1 MLLQIQNNITMD
13 LLIENLIRVY
23 NKSFEQY
30 NIWISKKK
38 YEVVGMA
45 QIKDEQ
51 ILTNPYDIDISFDE
65 LFVLIN
71 LILSKD
77 QASTH
82 LWPSKPDFLKHT
94 TSKYISLIKYYYYGD
109 EKARSYLLDMGYDVE
124 KSIYSN
130 YDTLDKRNEKRKFFC
145 DFNEFEKNGL
155 L

>member
-1 MLLQIQNNITMD
+1 
-13 LLIENLIRVY
+13 
-23 NKSFEQY
+23 
-30 NIWISKKK
+30 
-38 YEVVGMA
+38 MA

-77 QASTH
+77 QASTP
-82 LWPSKPDFLKHT
+82 LWPSRPDFLKHT
-94 TSKYISLIKYYYYGD
+94 TSKYISLIKYYYYKD
-109 EKARSYLLDMGYDVE
+109 EKARSYLLNMGYDVE

-130 YDTLDKRNEKRKFFC
+130 YDTLDKRDEKRKFFC

>member
-23 NKSFEQY
+23 KKSFEQY

-51 ILTNPYDIDISFDE
+51 ILTNPYDIDISFNE

-77 QASTH
+77 QASIP
-82 LWPSKPDFLKHT
+82 L
-94 TSKYISLIKYYYYGD
+94 
-109 EKARSYLLDMGYDVE
+109 
-124 KSIYSN
+124 
-130 YDTLDKRNEKRKFFC
+130 
-145 DFNEFEKNGL
+145 
-155 L
+155 

>member
-23 NKSFEQY
+23 KKSFEQY

-51 ILTNPYDIDISFDE
+51 ILTNPYDIDISFNE

-77 QASTH
+77 QASIP
-82 LWPSKPDFLKHT
+82 LWPSRPDFLKHT
-94 TSKYISLIKYYYYGD
+94 TSKYISLIKYYY
-109 EKARSYLLDMGYDVE
+109 
-124 KSIYSN
+124 
-130 YDTLDKRNEKRKFFC
+130 
-145 DFNEFEKNGL
+145 
-155 L
+155 